1 MSVDLYSFTGIH
13 SFILFLAHSK
23 THYYHS
29 HSLQCSKL
37 DALFLQKYESLMF
50 FFLKFSRGKSLK
62 VKRTRIANISK
73 WCFWWSNLD
82 LYELY
87 WLMFRNPSAKIV
99 FFCLPCI
106 LFEVDNSQNHEILN
120 VFFSAKAFFF
130 GIFFFSEIPVN
141 FQTLYRNVSW
151 FFVIAIHWPIHYG
164 FYSWCE
170 FLFTK
175 VEFMEILSPD
185 KNIVTIF
192 QNCCCLFAV
201 CSWYS
206 IIMICR
212 YISWCFCLYIIF
224 FPRPNEVIYH

>member
-1 MSVDLYSFTGIH
+1 M
-13 SFILFLAHSK
+13 
-23 THYYHS
+23 
-29 HSLQCSKL
+29 
-37 DALFLQKYESLMF
+37 
-50 FFLKFSRGKSLK
+50 KFSRGKSLK

-82 LYELY
+82 LYESY
-87 WLMFRNPSAKIV
+87 CLMFRNPSANNE
-99 FFCLPCI
+99 FFFVCHVYYLKTIIAKTMKFWLC
-106 LFEVDNSQNHEILN
+106 
-120 VFFSAKAFFF
+120 FFPPKHFFF
-130 GIFFFSEIPVN
+130 GIFFFSEIPVK